1 MLSKS
6 NIHSSRRTKRS
17 AVKRRVA
24 SMAASMDAPI
34 DALIAAPLDAP
45 MAAPMAASKAMNVEF
60 EAIPLEDVGK
70 APTAFPPPALI
81 VQYPISNA
89 TLTGFKRIKDSPMDC
104 AINALQIMGVIT
116 PKVGNLLR
124 VTSIGKVYGLT
135 ESEIAKIFILHDGYN
150 YLFAA
155 TSSFDE
161 FAAKIKET
169 LEHGHV
175 CFAGYTHPEGGGH
188 VIVIGRQLDGKIVL
202 IDPQQDLYCE
212 LEKAACA
219 AYISGKSSYHLLFR
233 STEKL
238 SAEQLA
244 TLGEGFEV

>member
-1 MLSKS
+1 
-6 NIHSSRRTKRS
+6 
-17 AVKRRVA
+17 
-24 SMAASMDAPI
+24 
-34 DALIAAPLDAP
+34 
-45 MAAPMAASKAMNVEF
+45 MN
-60 EAIPLEDVGK
+60 
-70 APTAFPPPALI
+70 
-81 VQYPISNA
+81 
-89 TLTGFKRIKDSPMDC
+89 
-104 AINALQIMGVIT
+104 
-116 PKVGNLLR
+116 
-124 VTSIGKVYGLT
+124 GLT

-169 LEHGHV
+169 LEPGHV
-175 CFAGYTHPEGGGH
+175 CFAGYTHPTGGH
-188 VIVIGRQLDGKIVL
+188 VIVIGRQLSDGKIVL

-219 AYISGKSSYHLLFR
+219 THLGGMSSYHLLFR

-238 SAEQLA
+238 TPEQLA